1 MYMVED
7 MVRGQKGNL
16 PSDHRLF
23 IFCFRPKLPFL
34 RDSHLLAGG
43 KYLDSNSTFRIAES
57 A

>member
-1 MYMVED
+1 M
-7 MVRGQKGNL
+7 RGQKGNL